1 MREIK
6 FRAWLK
12 ENYLERYGWDKRA
25 EELGRMRKVHSIH
38 LNKKKV
44 IISSKYGGNI
54 SVPFQYIELM
64 QYTGIKDK
72 NGVEIYEG
80 DVVKINDDYDTYGK
94 NAGEIYEVYFNA
106 GGFRLKPK
114 YDTHKRGDRGFWLD
128 NGNDVAVLGN
138 IYENPNL
145 LP

>member
-1 MREIK
+1 MDREIK

-12 ENYLERYGWDKRA
+12 EEKRM
-25 EELGRMRKVHSIH
+25 LYK
-38 LNKKKV
+38 
-44 IISSKYGGNI
+44 ISSIKFDIKCIYYDNNEMF
-54 SVPFQYIELM
+54 SYEREEFKDIELM
-64 QYTGIKDK
+64 QYTGLKDK

-80 DVVKINDDYDTYGK
+80 DIVKINDDYDTYGK

-128 NGNDVAVLGN
+128 DGNDVAILGN
-138 IYENPNL
+138 IYENKEL
-145 LP
+145 LGEN